1 MARDHARIH
10 TAIWDDPD
18 FLALKVAEQ
27 HAYFML
33 VSNLGLSRCG
43 VITYIPARF
52 EHLAADLTTA
62 RLRKAVDGLRTNRF
76 AVIDDR
82 TQEILVRS
90 YVRHDGVLDRVNMG
104 KATGTAFETVVSAE
118 LRAAIGVELARH
130 MKEKPELLGW
140 TGLAETSP
148 TAHAMACGMACP
160 MESRMP

>member
-10 TAIWDDPD
+10 TAIWEDPD

-52 EHLAADLTTA
+52 EHLAADLTAA
-62 RLRKAVDGLRTNRF
+62 RLRKAIDGLRSSRF
-76 AVIDDR
+76 AIIDPR

-104 KATGTAFETVVSAE
+104 KATGTAFEAVVSAD
-118 LRAAIGVELARH
+118 LRSAIGVELARH
-130 MKEKPELLGW
+130 MKEKPDLLGW

-148 TAHAMACGMACP
+148 AAHAMACGMACS
-160 MESRMP
+160 MESGKQ